1 MGATCNYHKEP
12 EEEIVTNTPE
22 GNILIHKKQVIEFF
36 NYQNTNYSFKDKKFY
51 EATPEHKDLESLITR
66 KKLSTRITTKEY
78 PNGSAKVIIF

>member
-36 NYQNTNYSFKDKKFY
+36 NY
-51 EATPEHKDLESLITR
+51 
-66 KKLSTRITTKEY
+66 
-78 PNGSAKVIIF
+78 